1 MLDIIYEMLHYRYA
15 YIYNILRFYVL
26 VDRGYLLNSIYNIH
40 IYIYMYYV
48 RQHILHSRQYT
59 LDVLYSM
66 QCIMCYTLD
75 TTYYILDMLH
85 YIRCIRSWI

>member
-1 MLDIIYEMLHYRYA
+1 
-15 YIYNILRFYVL
+15 
-26 VDRGYLLNSIYNIH
+26 
-40 IYIYMYYV
+40 MYYV